1 MRLPYI
7 AGVLGAVNLVSFGL
21 MVADKQRARRGMRR
35 VRERTL
41 MLWAAAGGALGAL
54 AGMYTVRHKTQHR
67 LFTLGVPLLLA
78 LQIGL
83 ALWLLRPAW
92 WG

>member
-1 MRLPYI
+1 MPYI
-7 AGVLGAVNLVSFGL
+7 TGVLGAVNLVSFGL
-21 MVADKQRARRGMRR
+21 MVADRQRARSGMRR

-54 AGMYTVRHKTQHR
+54 AVFRTVRYTMQHW
-67 LFTLGVPLLLA
+67 LFTLCGPLLVA